1 MRALSYL
8 IFWPVISGVA
18 VQQALEILYAFVP
31 HGNWQDY
38 KKLISKVLAITL
50 GAGFAMQSF
59 GHGENLASAQLSEI
73 FLAGLITAASSE
85 ITNSVIKCLVY
96 AKEARKAA
104 AAQAVS
110 TAGSIS
116 LGFVSRK

>member
-1 MRALSYL
+1 
-8 IFWPVISGVA
+8 V
-18 VQQALEILYAFVP
+18 
-31 HGNWQDY
+31 
-38 KKLISKVLAITL
+38 
-50 GAGFAMQSF
+50 
-59 GHGENLASAQLSEI
+59 SAQVSEI

-110 TAGSIS
+110 IAGSIS